1 MDNKIVLNREVVDKW
16 QSGLSINDAIRAVF
30 EEEINDRITENEKLK
45 ELSPLNLVMR
55 DAGITKRD
63 EMGKIM
69 DTAYTS
75 GGMESNEWLFPAFVE
90 TTMREALYG
99 TDIIQYL
106 TNTSISVDSNIV
118 KSPSIDLK
126 SDENKR
132 AIKKM
137 RVAEGADL
145 PLAKIKIGEKAIS
158 LWKYG
163 RAIEV
168 TYEAMRRMRI
178 DLVSKHLSAIAN
190 DIAFQTL
197 DEAVDVLQNG
207 DGNDNAATKLG
218 TVASV
223 ATLDADTLVGLMMDY
238 FMANHFAADTLVA
251 SPDIVKKLVGM
262 TFDPS
267 LSAGAATRLT
277 FSTPQLAN
285 QNLNILFSAVP
296 KIGGKDVIMLSNRSN
311 TLTRYEENGSNIQEA
326 QSFARNQ
333 TRLMTISENSGYA
346 INMLGSNMYIEIT
359 GA

>member
-1 MDNKIVLNREVVDKW
+1 MNKIVLNRDVVDKW
-16 QSGLSINDAIRAVF
+16 QSGISLNEAIRTVF
-30 EEEINDRITENEKLK
+30 DDEIKDRISENEKLA

-55 DAGITKRD
+55 DAGITKHD

-90 TTMREALYG
+90 ATMREALYG

-106 TNTSISVDSNIV
+106 TTTSIGVDSNIV
-118 KSPSIDLK
+118 KSPSLDLK
-126 SDENKR
+126 SEENKR
-132 AIKKM
+132 AVKKM

-145 PLAKIKIGEKAIS
+145 PLAKIKIGEKAVS
-158 LWKYG
+158 LWKHG

-178 DLVSKHLSAIAN
+178 DLVGKHLAAIAN
-190 DIAFQTL
+190 DIAFQAL

-218 TVASV
+218 TVASTSALTSEV
-223 ATLDADTLVGLMMDY
+223 LVGYMIDYFIANKFPADTLI
-238 FMANHFAADTLVA
+238 A
-251 SPDIVKKLVGM
+251 SPDVVKKLVGM

-267 LSAGAATRLT
+267 LTAGASARLT

-285 QNLNILFSAVP
+285 QNLNILFTTVP
-296 KIGGKDVIMLSNRSN
+296 KISSKEVIMLSSRAN
-311 TLTRYEENGSNIQEA
+311 TLVRYEENGSNIQEA

-333 TRLMTISENSGYA
+333 TRLLTISENSGYA
-346 INMLGSNMYIEIT
+346 INMNGSNMFIELT
-359 GA
+359 A